1 MENLV
6 LENIKL
12 NTFVEEKLKE
22 YNALEDLNGKIEI
35 LIEENNKLN
44 NISYESQNQ
53 IEYWKSRFFSM
64 ENK

>member
-1 MENLV
+1 MADYS
-6 LENIKL
+6 
-12 NTFVEEKLKE
+12 E
-22 YNALEDLNGKIEI
+22 YRRHLNGKIEI

-44 NISYESQNQ
+44 NIIYESQNQ